1 MTTRTL
7 ILNVLRAEARPMTLA
22 EIGKRI
28 GISPQLARVHVK
40 SLVQAGLA
48 ESAGVV
54 PAINGRTAQTFRST
68 TTVKESLQVDR
79 PREHIS
85 SPDCWCEPEL
95 DYKDPDT
102 GAEVWVHRGLQ

>member
-1 MTTRTL
+1 MTTL
-7 ILNVLRAEARPMTLA
+7 ILTVLRAEARPMTLA

-54 PAINGRTAQTFRST
+54 PAINGKLAQMFRST
-68 TTVKESLQVDR
+68 PTVKESLQVDR
-79 PREHIS
+79 TREHIS

-95 DYKDPDT
+95 HFKDPET
-102 GAEVWVHRGLQ
+102 GAGVWVHKEFQ